1 MRRVTT
7 PHYHKLVTHYFTRVE
22 RPTDIPE
29 QRAYALLALLDDAEL
44 RDIVPCYPSGRLDAF
59 VDLGN
64 PMKGV
69 NLFPYLQRY
78 REGRALRAVGPSE
91 WLELSRTVGEVAKPA
106 RWPHE
111 VY

>member
-1 MRRVTT
+1 MT
-7 PHYHKLVTHYFTRVE
+7 LA
-22 RPTDIPE
+22 PE
-29 QRAYALLALLDDAEL
+29 QRAYALLALLDDAEM

-91 WLELSRTVGEVAKPA
+91 WLELSRTAAEVTRPA

-111 VY
+111 VDGLFFGDIYIQMDVVVLSRLF